1 MFVCN
6 MSKMYVC
13 NMKSSN
19 IQESTV
25 AVNRKKRHRDL
36 VKARKRS
43 TRNSNEMNRQVG
55 RTPYREMADVQKD
68 NPIIPVICPFLGLL
82 EI

>member
-1 MFVCN
+1 MERGAYKMFVCN

-25 AVNRKKRHRDL
+25 AVNRKKD
-36 VKARKRS
+36 
-43 TRNSNEMNRQVG
+43 T
-55 RTPYREMADVQKD
+55 
-68 NPIIPVICPFLGLL
+68 
-82 EI
+82 EIW